1 MPRYKVTV
9 LERIVQEYEY
19 EVEADSA
26 EEAKRNA
33 LEGCFEQQVAHP
45 GRTDIEPQRE
55 VWVGEPELIA
65 DVE

>member
-9 LERIVQEYEY
+9 LERVVHEYEY
-19 EVEADSA
+19 EVDADSA
-26 EEAKRNA
+26 EEAKLNA
-33 LEGCFEQQVAHP
+33 LESCFEQQVAHP